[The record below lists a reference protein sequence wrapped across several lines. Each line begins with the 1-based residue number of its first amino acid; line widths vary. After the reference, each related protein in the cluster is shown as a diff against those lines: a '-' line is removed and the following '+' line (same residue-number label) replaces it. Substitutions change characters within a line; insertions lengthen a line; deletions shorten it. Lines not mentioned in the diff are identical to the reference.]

1 MHDIVKVLKENLH
14 YTIMGAGVITY
25 HTLTSWLKTRVQYSK
40 SKKDLYAAAI
50 KGQLKCQDTRKELS
64 EKFKTE
70 YEFMAKGGEQHASED
85 NSYVDDNGY
94 RQGETSRPRAL
105 FAGVKY
111 TFGLL
116 TMFQGTMIQYL
127 RFLFPWYIH
136 GMTSNELSDRISK

>member
-1 MHDIVKVLKENLH
+1 MNDICKVLKENLH
-14 YTIMGAGVITY
+14 NVAMESCIIKY
-25 HTLTSWLKTRVQYSK
+25 HTLTSWLKSRVQYSK
-40 SKKDLYAAAI
+40 SKKDLYEAAI

-70 YEFMAKGGEQHASED
+70 YEFMAKGGEQHASND

-111 TFGLL
+111 TFGL
-116 TMFQGTMIQYL
+116 
-127 RFLFPWYIH
+127 
-136 GMTSNELSDRISK
+136 